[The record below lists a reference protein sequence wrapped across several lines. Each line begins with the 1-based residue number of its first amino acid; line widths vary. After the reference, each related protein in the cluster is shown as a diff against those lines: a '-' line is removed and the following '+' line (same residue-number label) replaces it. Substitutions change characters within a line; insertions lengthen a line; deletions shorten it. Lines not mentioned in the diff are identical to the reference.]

1 MSLDGGNGGPAAKPE
16 WVAGELRDAIDAGR
30 YGPGEKLPSQG
41 DLAGEF
47 EVSRPTVQ
55 LALKILES
63 DGVIDPMQRGRR
75 AVVAGDQ
82 SEVSEGGIYLA
93 DAVETAFGEQQ
104 DVTIDYFGF
113 TAETLNSAMQLPIR
127 RMRVG
132 TLQPKSVTLRLML
145 PSDGAHLAL
154 PRSVTDPDDA
164 RPRQRMDGIRS
175 HQVGVLRNQFAQMQR
190 LKVPGTELRFELRTV
205 PLTPT
210 FKLYVLNRLAVY
222 SGLYRVH
229 TWATPLDDDT
239 EVEAYDVAGFNL
251 DLRRHTGTYAEELKA
266 WFDSYWGSIAEP
278 D

>member
-1 MSLDGGNGGPAAKPE
+1 MSLDGGNGGPTAKPE

-30 YGPGEKLPSQG
+30 YHAGEKLPSQG

-55 LALKILES
+55 LALKILEN

-75 AVVAGDQ
+75 AVVAGDRAQ
-82 SEVSEGGIYLA
+82 VSEGGIFLA

-127 RMRVG
+127 RMRIG
-132 TLQPKSVTLRLML
+132 ALQPKSVTLRLML

-164 RPRQRMDGIRS
+164 RPRQRMDGIRRN
-175 HQVGVLRNQFAQMQR
+175 QVGVLRTQFAQMQK
-190 LKVPGTELRFELRTV
+190 LAVPRTELRFELRTV

-210 FKLYVLNRLAVY
+210 FKLYVLNRRAVF
-222 SGLYRVH
+222 SGLYQVQK
-229 TWATPLDDDT
+229 WVTPLDGGA

-266 WFDSYWGSIAEP
+266 WFESYWDTIAAP
-278 D
+278 A